1 MKINVQT
8 PNFAAKEELL
18 VFVEKKLSKLEQFYD
33 RIIFADVFLK
43 LLPSSEKENKS
54 VEILLSIPG
63 GDIMVKK
70 EAKSFEEALDENVRT
85 LERQLK
91 KRKQKQNVH
100 F

>member
-1 MKINVQT
+1 MKVNIQT

-18 VFVEKKLSKLEQFYD
+18 NFVEKRLSKLDQFYD

-54 VEILLSIPG
+54 AEILLSIPG

-70 EAKSFEEALDENVRT
+70 EAKTFEEALDEGVRT

-91 KRKQKQNVH
+91 KRKQKQKT
-100 F
+100 